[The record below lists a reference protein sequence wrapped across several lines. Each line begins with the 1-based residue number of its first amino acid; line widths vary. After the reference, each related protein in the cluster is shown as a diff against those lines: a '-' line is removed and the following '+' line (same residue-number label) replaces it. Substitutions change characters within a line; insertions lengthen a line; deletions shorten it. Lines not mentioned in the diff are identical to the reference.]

1 MIKKVIT
8 TSIAI
13 AVMAMAVSEV
23 KAAFVDSYWGVRAL
37 GMGGAFTAVADDS
50 NAPLYNIAGTGNLNK
65 REITVMGSRLFA
77 GMEGVE
83 ISKMYLSYIQPL
95 AKAEYGT
102 LSFSWSSLSTPGL
115 RREDTFNVGY
125 GRTINDILKINRD
138 KVNITAGVNLKYL
151 MQEVKF
157 DAEDSDLSNSKGAL
171 TADIG
176 LLAQLACGISV
187 GYSNRYLTSPD
198 IGYLSEDKVT
208 NTSVVGLAYH
218 TDLIPGIKI
227 PCFTVAGDV
236 IFRAGDT
243 TLRLGAESKIFDERL
258 AIRAGG
264 RKEAYDIGLGYK
276 FEFTNGMNLIVDYT
290 LELPVEVKESYG
302 SHFVGLTLRLP

>member
-13 AVMAMAVSEV
+13 AVMAMAVAEV

-37 GMGGAFTAVADDS
+37 GMGGAFTAVANDS

-65 REITVMGSRLFA
+65 AEITVMGSRLFA
-77 GMEGVE
+77 GIEGVE

-95 AKAEYGT
+95 AKPEYGV

-125 GRTINDILKINRD
+125 GRTINDLLKINRD

-151 MQEVKF
+151 MQEVNF
-157 DAEDSDLSNSKGAL
+157 DEEDSDLSNSKGAL

-176 LLAQLACGISV
+176 ILAQLACGISI

-198 IGYLSEDKVT
+198 IGYVSEDKVT
-208 NTSVVGLAYH
+208 NTSVIGLAYH

-227 PCFTVAGDV
+227 PNFTVALDYV
-236 IFRAGDT
+236 LRAGDN
-243 TLRLGAESKIFDERL
+243 S
-258 AIRAGG
+258 IRAGLESVLFEDKLGIRIGG
-264 RKEAYDIGLGYK
+264 REEAFDIGLGYK
-276 FEFTNGMNLIVDYT
+276 FEFTNGMSLTVDYA
-290 LELPVEVKESYG
+290 LELPFEVKESYG

>member
-1 MIKKVIT
+1 MKKKIV
-8 TSIAI
+8 SILLLTIIGLSVNKA
-13 AVMAMAVSEV
+13 E
-23 KAAFVDSYWGVRAL
+23 AAFVDTYWGVRAL

-77 GMEGVE
+77 GIEGVE

-95 AKAEYGT
+95 AKAQYGT

-125 GRTINDILKINRD
+125 GRTINDLLKINRD

-157 DAEDSDLSNSKGAL
+157 DPEDSDLSNSKGAL

-176 LLAQLACGISV
+176 LLAQLACGISI

-198 IGYLSEDKVT
+198 IGYVSEDKVT
-208 NTSVVGLAYH
+208 NTSVLGFAYH

-227 PCFTVAGDV
+227 PCFTVATDI

-243 TLRLGAESKIFDERL
+243 SLRLGGESWLFDERL
-258 AIRAGG
+258 AIRLGG

-290 LELPVEVKESYG
+290 LELPVEVEESYG

>member
-13 AVMAMAVSEV
+13 AVMAMAVAEV

-37 GMGGAFTAVADDS
+37 GMGGAFTAVANDS

-77 GMEGVE
+77 GLEGVE

-95 AKAEYGT
+95 KAEYGT

-125 GRTINDILKINRD
+125 GRTINDLLKINRD
-138 KVNITAGVNLKYL
+138 KVNITAGLNLKYL
-151 MQEVKF
+151 MQEVNF
-157 DAEDSDLSNSKGAL
+157 DEEDSDLSNSKGAL

-176 LLAQLACGISV
+176 LLAQFANGISI

-198 IGYLSEDKVT
+198 IGYLTEDKVT
-208 NTSVVGLAYH
+208 NTSVFGLAYH

-227 PCFTVAGDV
+227 PNFTIALDYVM
-236 IFRAGDT
+236 RAGDNGI
-243 TLRLGAESKIFDERL
+243 RAGAESVLFEDKL
-258 AIRAGG
+258 AIRLGG
-264 RKEAYDIGLGYK
+264 RQEAFDIGLGYK
-276 FEFTNGMNLIVDYT
+276 FDFTNGMSLMVDYA
-290 LELPVEVKESYG
+290 LELPMEVEESYG
-302 SHFVGLTLRLP
+302 SHFIGLTLRLP